1 MAGHREATRAPA
13 RKWIDQRDIG
23 APGPDGVNTRRG
35 TYVKGTTRGDR
46 PALVIIYIYI
56 LKVCL
61 SIDWSLLYRSRE
73 VHRNNRLCG

>member
-46 PALVIIYIYI
+46 PALVIIYIYT
-56 LKVCL
+56 
-61 SIDWSLLYRSRE
+61 
-73 VHRNNRLCG
+73 